1 MVLVLQV
8 TVVGLVNANHR
19 NTVTVDTTSS
29 FLPAAPAFQSYCSQ
43 LLDGSE
49 DVMVQIAGLSDKPH
63 SSTWGLCL
71 RIRGGRL
78 GFFGRSAAAQALDTL
93 EIPTTE
99 DAESE
104 ELPLNDTSVTVT
116 KVIEKETKNKKEPT
130 APTKTSISTSSKDY
144 TFSLFQ
150 KGDGSETD
158 PDRIPN
164 RYLKMQNHK
173 RELAKAAMRSTL
185 KWREE
190 NDIDTILAR
199 PHPKYDVCKSVF
211 PHYFCGRDDT
221 NHVILLQ
228 RPGLI
233 DLKAAEK
240 NNLSGKE
247 LLFHYVYVM
256 EYLWQILEPKP
267 DETMTSIMDLQGM
280 SLSILGKPELLNIV
294 QMFCSVM
301 DAHFPQRGH
310 KMLLINAPKW
320 FNAVY
325 KILSPLLRE
334 TTKNKIFIYSKG
346 KAQDEALDELLS
358 ECGGPDDTR
367 NLAFIAP
374 SDMERDMRD
383 FVSFGWLFLL
393 LVPF

>member
-1 MVLVLQV
+1 
-8 TVVGLVNANHR
+8 
-19 NTVTVDTTSS
+19 
-29 FLPAAPAFQSYCSQ
+29 
-43 LLDGSE
+43 
-49 DVMVQIAGLSDKPH
+49 
-63 SSTWGLCL
+63 
-71 RIRGGRL
+71 
-78 GFFGRSAAAQALDTL
+78 
-93 EIPTTE
+93 
-99 DAESE
+99 
-104 ELPLNDTSVTVT
+104 
-116 KVIEKETKNKKEPT
+116 
-130 APTKTSISTSSKDY
+130 
-144 TFSLFQ
+144 
-150 KGDGSETD
+150 
-158 PDRIPN
+158 
-164 RYLKMQNHK
+164 MQNHK
-173 RELAKAAMRSTL
+173 RELAKAAMHSTL
-185 KWREE
+185 KWRDE